1 MQLLKAL
8 WRVSGPLV
16 GWGGG
21 WARMSRCR
29 IQGLDLFILTPAPT
43 EAALLSSILKYC
55 GSAQDIIGRRR
66 EGKVWKPSPFCLNA
80 ATFPLCWLTPKMER
94 SEPQIMGKIRI
105 PRKSELRSGFYS
117 NSVRLRS
124 LWISCSLVSSSVKW
138 GHGTYL
144 LGLTGLLLDV
154 EMLHNWAGKTPPESY
169 YWHLCFDP
177 PVLGLEPVCVLINIR
192 FLKSVLRCSYYPR
205 YASGSSP
212 LYPTSSSISELL
224 HSSWEAG
231 SLGVNQRWRVIYS
244 RSRSSWWTG
253 FRLEP
258 LRPSPRWGP
267 TGHLLSVTH

>member
-1 MQLLKAL
+1 
-8 WRVSGPLV
+8 
-16 GWGGG
+16 
-21 WARMSRCR
+21 
-29 IQGLDLFILTPAPT
+29 
-43 EAALLSSILKYC
+43 
-55 GSAQDIIGRRR
+55 
-66 EGKVWKPSPFCLNA
+66 
-80 ATFPLCWLTPKMER
+80 
-94 SEPQIMGKIRI
+94 MGKIRI

-154 EMLHNWAGKTPPESY
+154 EMLHNWAGKTPPEWY

-177 PVLGLEPVCVLINIR
+177 PVLLGLEPVFVLINIR
-192 FLKSVLRCSYYPR
+192 FLKSVLKCSYHPR
-205 YASGSSP
+205 YASGSSL
-212 LYPTSSSISELL
+212 LYPTSSSVSELL

-231 SLGVNQRWRVIYS
+231 SFGVNQRWRVIYS

-258 LRPSPRWGP
+258 LHPSPIWGC